1 MLHNERILDMSFPQE
16 KPNTEAPEEFENVS
30 LLLWQDLP
38 LTTNPW
44 EKNDAFQTGGI
55 WKRWLCVL
63 VWTEKILK
71 TEVFENADYVIS
83 LQELSS
89 VKHKCLWTVVEFS
102 KVSLV

>member
-1 MLHNERILDMSFPQE
+1 MSGLRCGDCRDIHVSRADTIVPLIMLHNERILDMSFPQE

-55 WKRWLCVL
+55 
-63 VWTEKILK
+63 
-71 TEVFENADYVIS
+71 
-83 LQELSS
+83 
-89 VKHKCLWTVVEFS
+89 
-102 KVSLV
+102 